1 MTLPTITERLS
12 NLSAV
17 GMTKETVFGNPL
29 AATNFVPDTSC
40 DFTTDP
46 GLFYPK
52 VMQGQRDEQIWPL
65 YGEYKHGGKID
76 GPLFPVNG
84 IPLLFGSIGQDG
96 GQPLSTGTVNG
107 NGVTGTGSTS
117 PTTLNGGTSINAG
130 TAVLTSAAGYSTG
143 QIVQIDVNSGTTT
156 AECRKITNVASNTIT
171 FDVALNFAHLTAAA
185 VKIVVAPYTHTAL
198 PTSGLPSFTIEK
210 NTGGFESLQYAGSRI
225 NKFGIKA
232 ETGNKE
238 AAFSADLLSL
248 SEAVLVNPTAISVD
262 TATPFVFA
270 EYTLSLFGTALTQ
283 ANKFSFDIDNGV
295 KATPTMSSL
304 HGPSFITPTTRK
316 VNGSISLVYTSF
328 DDATFGYFNKMLAPT
343 QGAIA
348 FSLTHPASAGAVT
361 INMPQAR
368 IAKYGD
374 DIKIGDIVITNLSF
388 EAEMQLSSGQ
398 SITATVINS
407 AYLPY

>member
-1 MTLPTITERLS
+1 M
-12 NLSAV
+12 A
-17 GMTKETVFGNPL
+17 KETVFGTPV

-52 VMQGQRDEQIWPL
+52 VMQGKMDEQIWAL
-65 YGEYKHGGKID
+65 YGEFKHGGKID

-84 IPLLFGSIGQDG
+84 IPLLFGAIGQDG
-96 GQPLSTGTVNG
+96 GQPVATGTVLG

-117 PTTLNGGTSINAG
+117 PTTLNGGTSINA
-130 TAVLTSAAGYSTG
+130 TTVVLTSAAGYSNG
-143 QIVQIDVNSGTTT
+143 QIVQIDVNSAGVTS
-156 AECRKITNVASNTIT
+156 AECRKITNVASNTLT
-171 FDVALNFAHLTAAA
+171 LDVALNFAHLTAAA
-185 VKIVVAPYTHTAL
+185 VKIVVAPYTHAAL

-210 NTGGFESLQYAGSRI
+210 NVGGFESLQYAGARV
-225 NKFGIKA
+225 NKFDLKTEA
-232 ETGNKE
+232 GNKE
-238 AAFSADLLSL
+238 ASFSADLLAL
-248 SEAVLVNPTAISVD
+248 AEAVMTTPTAISVD

-283 ANKFSFDIDNGV
+283 ANKFEFSIDNGV
-295 KATPTMSSL
+295 KATPTYSSL

-316 VNGSISLVYTSF
+316 INGSLSLVYASF
-328 DDATFGYFNKMLAPT
+328 DDGVTGYFNKMLAPT

-348 FSLTHPASAGAVT
+348 FSLAHPASGGTVT
-361 INMPQAR
+361 INLPQAR
-368 IAKYGD
+368 ISKYGD